1 MNVPGIAP
9 PAFMIPKTDPACEG
23 AMSCGFAT
31 IPKVCIPDP
40 NKQTAINIS
49 AGLKDLVWPTNNF
62 HGCKTKIY
70 YKLLCWFF
78 YWSTTRTNR
87 FKKSTEKANQISSN
101 KTDKENWW
109 RYKKMKTWKKKK
121 NVESIMIINF
131 LTNDNEAYHL
141 GNHAYTLKYLSGRS
155 HRVTFGQQPLGQVT
169 SGYGARN
176 HQDPRH
182 NIKNPT
188 FRLRKIVVKIGRQP
202 KVVKKRSAILAI
214 AEEKWFYI

>member
-1 MNVPGIAP
+1 MDAKLKFIINCFVGFSTDQQLELIDLKKVPRKQIKSAVTKQIKKIDEGI
-9 PAFMIPKTDPACEG
+9 
-23 AMSCGFAT
+23 
-31 IPKVCIPDP
+31 
-40 NKQTAINIS
+40 
-49 AGLKDLVWPTNNF
+49 
-62 HGCKTKIY
+62 
-70 YKLLCWFF
+70 
-78 YWSTTRTNR
+78 
-87 FKKSTEKANQISSN
+87 
-101 KTDKENWW
+101 
-109 RYKKMKTWKKKK
+109 KKMKTCKKKK

-214 AEEKWFYI
+214 AEEK